1 LRLWRISWYSSLEG
15 LGGEFTDGRWHTAAV
30 GKRIV
35 YMAEHPALAILEAL
49 VNLAGRTQDLPD
61 PYQLLEIE
69 VASSV
74 WSKRK
79 FLADQKAGIF
89 DKDLTLDESQVT
101 GDGWLEKNPSALA
114 VVPSA
119 PAPFSWNILLNP
131 LHSEAHLV
139 RIANSYSLAYDERL
153 FKISPTNVPYMPLQI
168 ERKKQ

>member
-1 LRLWRISWYSSLEG
+1 LRLWRISSYSSLEG

-35 YMAEHPALAILEAL
+35 YMAEHPALAILQSL

-61 PYQLLEIE
+61 TYQLLEIE
-69 VASSV
+69 VASAA

-79 FLADQKAGIF
+79 FLADQKTPIF
-89 DKDLTLDESQVT
+89 DKDVAFDESQVI
-101 GDGWLEKNPSALA
+101 GDSWLKKNPSALA

-131 LHSEAHLV
+131 LHSDAHFA

-153 FKISPTNVPYMPLQI
+153 FKISPTNVPYLPL
-168 ERKKQ
+168 

>member
-30 GKRIV
+30 GKRVV

-61 PYQLLEIE
+61 TYQLLEIE
-69 VASSV
+69 VASAV
-74 WSKRK
+74 WSKRR
-79 FLADQKAGIF
+79 FLADKKARIL
-89 DKDLTLDESQVT
+89 DKDLRFDESQVI
-101 GDGWLEKNPSALA
+101 GDSWLEKNPSALA

-119 PAPFSWNILLNP
+119 PSSFSWNILLNP
-131 LHSEAHLV
+131 NHPDAHLV

-153 FKISPTNVPYMPLQI
+153 FKISPPNVLHEPLQI
-168 ERKKQ
+168 ERKKR

>member
-35 YMAEHPALAILEAL
+35 YLAEHPALAILEAL

-61 PYQLLEIE
+61 TYRLLEIE
-69 VASSV
+69 VGSAV
-74 WSKRK
+74 WSNRK
-79 FLADQKAGIF
+79 FLADKKARIF
-89 DKDLTLDESQVT
+89 DKDPTSDESQII
-101 GDGWLEKNPSALA
+101 GDSWLQKKPSALA

-119 PAPFSWNILLNP
+119 PSAFSWNILLNP
-131 LHSEAHLV
+131 LHPDAHLV

-153 FKISPTNVPYMPLQI
+153 FKISPPNVLHLPLHI
-168 ERKKQ
+168 ERKKR

>member
-35 YMAEHPALAILEAL
+35 YLAEHPALAILEAL

-61 PYQLLEIE
+61 TYQLLEIE
-69 VASSV
+69 VAGAV

-79 FLADQKAGIF
+79 LLADTNARIF
-89 DKDLTLDESQVT
+89 DKDLRFDESQVI
-101 GDGWLEKNPSALA
+101 GDRWLQKNSSALA

-119 PAPFSWNILLNP
+119 PSPFSWNILLNP
-131 LHSEAHLV
+131 LHPDAHSV
-139 RIANSYSLAYDERL
+139 RIASSYSLAYDDRL
-153 FKISPTNVPYMPLQI
+153 FKIAPANVLHLPLQI
-168 ERKKQ
+168 ERKKR